1 MTTIDLIALDLDGTV
16 LDEDLHYTERV
27 AAALAA
33 AQAQGVRVTI
43 ATGRAFVAIRPLA
56 QALRIQAPV
65 IGYQGGIVVDPTTG
79 HVLHRITMPDDLA
92 RAAIHQALAEDLDFS
107 LFVNDTIYQ
116 RELRRSRE
124 FYDRWFGLP
133 LRIAPDLTTA
143 LDQGSATKFILTAE
157 PEESLRIE
165 ARWRAHFGDQLHMVR
180 SHRLFFEGTPQ
191 GVSKG
196 VALAWVAARLGV
208 PRARVMAI
216 GDAENDRAMI
226 EWAGVGVAM
235 GNAAP
240 DVQAV
245 ADWVAPPVHE
255 DGVAAAL
262 ERFVLSAE

>member
-1 MTTIDLIALDLDGTV
+1 MSHPIDLVALDLDGTL
-16 LDEDLHYTERV
+16 LDEDLRYTERV

-33 AQAQGVRVTI
+33 AQARGVHVTL
-43 ATGRAFVAIRPLA
+43 ATGRAVAAIRPLT
-56 QALRIQAPV
+56 QALQIQAPV
-65 IGYQGGIVVDPTTG
+65 IGYQGGIVVDPVTG
-79 HVLHRITMPDDLA
+79 DVLHRATMPDDVA
-92 RAAIHQALAEDLDFS
+92 RAAIHQARVEDLDFS

-116 RELRRSRE
+116 RELRQSPE
-124 FYDRWFGLP
+124 FYDHWFGLP
-133 LRIAPDLTTA
+133 LRFAPDLTVA

-165 ARWRAHFGDQLHMVR
+165 ARWRAHFGDRLHMVR

-196 VALAWVAARLGV
+196 VALAWVAERLGV

-226 EWAGVGVAM
+226 EWAGLGVAM
-235 GNAAP
+235 GSAPP

-255 DGVAAAL
+255 DGVAVAL
-262 ERFVLSAE
+262 ERFVLR